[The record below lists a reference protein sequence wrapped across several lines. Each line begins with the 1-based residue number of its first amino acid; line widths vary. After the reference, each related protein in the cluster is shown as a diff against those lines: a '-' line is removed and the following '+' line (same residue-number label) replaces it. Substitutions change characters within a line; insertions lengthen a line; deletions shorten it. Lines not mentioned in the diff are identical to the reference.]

1 MHDQAENLRKKLANA
16 KSSIQA
22 KTIAIVSGKGGVG
35 KSNVAINFSLELL
48 KSGKKV
54 LIFDLDVGMGNIHIL
69 LGIQPKYTI
78 SNMFTNKLP
87 ICDIIE
93 AGPNGLSFIAG
104 GSGLS
109 DLFTMTQDDSDYF
122 FSQYEELLHL
132 YDYIIFDM
140 GAGATKDS
148 LSFILAADECIIVTT
163 PEPTS
168 ITDAYGM
175 IKHIVNNHG
184 TMQMYVIMNRAM
196 SEKSG
201 LKALADF
208 QKIVKNFL
216 EIDVKLMGILPDDKI
231 VMKAVMR
238 QTPYTIFNERA
249 SVSKAMRQIAENY
262 LIRSNQLNKLEPFS
276 FLGKLKQLMIE
287 R

>member
-16 KSSIQA
+16 KNSIQA

-48 KSGKKV
+48 KSEKKV

-93 AGPNGLSFIAG
+93 EGPNGLSFIAG

-109 DLFTMTQDDSDYF
+109 DLFTMNQDDSNYF

-148 LSFILAADECIIVTT
+148 LSFILAADECVIVTT

-175 IKHIVNNHG
+175 IKHIVNNRG

-216 EIDVKLMGILPDDKI
+216 EIDVKLMGILPDDRI
-231 VMKAVMR
+231 VINAVMR
-238 QTPYTIFNERA
+238 QTPYTILNERA
-249 SVSKAMRQIAENY
+249 SISKAMRQITKNY
-262 LIRSNQLNKLEPFS
+262 LIRSNDLNKLEPFS